1 MRRII
6 VATLLAGIALVPGIA
21 QAQDDIPGRVDRLEH
36 EMRAVQRKVFPD
48 GAGRGQQYVEPQITA
63 PEANPGPTPGV
74 PASSPIADLNA
85 RVSALESQQAT
96 LTGEVETTA
105 HRIQQL
111 EDSFAAYR
119 KATDVRLSALES
131 GQPGAGAGMSP
142 GVGGPVSDTLPADGP
157 PPRANPPRP
166 GPKAPPLV
174 VASGKDARDPARAQA
189 LAAIE
194 RPSTG
199 DPAEDTYLYG
209 YRLWGAKMYPE
220 AEEQLRQVVA
230 KYPNSKRASYAQNL
244 LGRAYL
250 DEGKPSLAS
259 LALYDSYKK
268 MPEGDRAPDSLY
280 YLAQALIQL
289 NKPADAC
296 KVYSE
301 LSDVYGAKLSAARKS
316 DILKGRA
323 AAKCN

>member
-6 VATLLAGIALVPGIA
+6 VAALLAGIALVPNIA

-63 PEANPGPTPGV
+63 PEANPGPAPGV

-85 RVSALESQQAT
+85 RVSALESQQAQ
-96 LTGEVETTA
+96 LTGQIETTT

-119 KATDVRLSALES
+119 KATDARLSALES
-131 GQPGAGAGMSP
+131 GQPGAGAGM
-142 GVGGPVSDTLPADGP
+142 GGPVGDTLPSDGP
-157 PPRANPPRP
+157 PPRANPAPRP
-166 GPKAPPLV
+166 GPKTPPT
-174 VASGKDARDPARAQA
+174 AAAKDNKDPDRAQK
-189 LAAIE
+189 LAGIE

-199 DPAEDTYLYG
+199 DPAEDAYLYG

-220 AEEQLRQVVA
+220 AEEQLRMVVA

-280 YLAQALIQL
+280 YLAQALVQL

-301 LSDVYGAKLSAARKS
+301 LSDVYGAKLSAGRKA

>member
-1 MRRII
+1 
-6 VATLLAGIALVPGIA
+6 
-21 QAQDDIPGRVDRLEH
+21 
-36 EMRAVQRKVFPD
+36 
-48 GAGRGQQYVEPQITA
+48 
-63 PEANPGPTPGV
+63 
-74 PASSPIADLNA
+74 
-85 RVSALESQQAT
+85 VSALESQQTA
-96 LTGEVETTA
+96 LTGEVETAT

-119 KATDVRLSALES
+119 KATDARLSALES
-131 GQPGAGAGMSP
+131 GQPGAGAGM
-142 GVGGPVSDTLPADGP
+142 GGPVSDTLPPDGP
-157 PPRANPPRP
+157 PPRANPTRP
-166 GPKAPPLV
+166 GPKAPPP
-174 VASGKDARDPARAQA
+174 VAASAKDSKDPDRAQK

-199 DPAEDTYLYG
+199 DAAEDAYLYG
-209 YRLWGAKMYPE
+209 YRLWDAKMYPE
-220 AEEQLRQVVA
+220 AEEQLRMVVA

-244 LGRAYL
+244 LGRSYL

-301 LSDVYGAKLSAARKS
+301 RSDVYGAKLSAGRKA

>member
-1 MRRII
+1 
-6 VATLLAGIALVPGIA
+6 
-21 QAQDDIPGRVDRLEH
+21 
-36 EMRAVQRKVFPD
+36 VFPD
-48 GAGRGQQYVEPQITA
+48 GAGRNDQYVEPQITA
-63 PEANPGPTPGV
+63 PEANPGPVPGA
-74 PASSPIADLNA
+74 PSSSPIADLNA
-85 RVSALESQQAT
+85 RVSALESQQTA
-96 LTGEVETTA
+96 LTGEVETAT

-119 KATDVRLSALES
+119 KATDQRLSALES
-131 GQPGAGAGMSP
+131 GQPGAGAGM
-142 GVGGPVSDTLPADGP
+142 GGPVSDTLPSDGP
-157 PPRANPPRP
+157 PPRANPNPRP
-166 GPKAPPLV
+166 GPKAPPAP
-174 VASGKDARDPARAQA
+174 VAAGGKDPDRAQK

-199 DPAEDTYLYG
+199 DAAEDAYLYG
-209 YRLWGAKMYPE
+209 YRLWDAKMYPE

-244 LGRAYL
+244 LGRSYL

-301 LSDVYGAKLSAARKS
+301 LSDVYGAKLSAARKA